1 MKKVFV
7 GLFAAILSVS
17 VIGCKFD
24 YSKKYYY
31 ENNNSEN
38 DVDEDKSSGYAG
50 VKAPD
55 SKKVVGDIVF
65 NDGSATPY
73 SSELILSDEQKEKA
87 IAIIYKVDGSKSYG
101 IGILSAESLQFCSM
115 YANLDREDLSANLCT
130 PDGEEG
136 NWTFAGD
143 TDGSDNFAK
152 LKEAL
157 GSNDD
162 TGISSNY
169 PAFDFA
175 YNYKERSRSHVY
187 GTAYEDGWYLPTIS
201 ELYDIYKEVDT
212 VNSALGFCDG
222 FDIKMTYYW
231 SSSYTGTNEYTS
243 SLGSKKYYYLG
254 HLFGFCN
261 GNIEE
266 ESSSGCAD
274 VCCIR
279 VF

>member
-24 YSKKYYY
+24 YSKNYYY
-31 ENNNSEN
+31 GNNNSEN
-38 DVDEDKSSGYAG
+38 DVNDDKSSGYAG

-55 SKKVVGDIVF
+55 SKKAVGDIVF

-101 IGILSAESLQFCSM
+101 IGILSAESLQFCSQ
-115 YANLDREDLSANLCT
+115 YANLDSEDLSANLCT
-130 PDGEEG
+130 PAGEDG
-136 NWTFAGD
+136 NWTFTGD

-162 TGISSNY
+162 TRISSFY

-201 ELYDIYKEVDT
+201 ELYDIYKEVDI
-212 VNSALGFCDG
+212 VNSAIGLCDG
-222 FDIKMTYYW
+222 IDIKEYWFW
-231 SSSYTGTNEYTS
+231 SSSYKETNEYTS
-243 SLGSKKYYYLG
+243 SLGSKKYFYRGYA
-254 HLFGFCN
+254 FGFSS
-261 GNIEE
+261 GYIGE
-266 ESSSGCAD
+266 ESQGGCAN